1 MPWPHPGRL
10 IQPREHV
17 FRRQNSNN
25 LMSTGARLGGPAP
38 DYAERAALAG
48 RAWGNTRDLDPA
60 YVPDAIATLAIESCT
75 AGGRVSSFLALRTTG
90 RGLCQVLTDRL
101 TARLTETIYE

>member
-1 MPWPHPGRL
+1 
-10 IQPREHV
+10 
-17 FRRQNSNN
+17 
-25 LMSTGARLGGPAP
+25 MSTGARLGGPAP

-48 RAWGNTRDLDPA
+48 RVWGNTRDLDPA

-75 AGGRVSSFLALRTTG
+75 AGGRWQFILVSSFLALRTTG

>member
-1 MPWPHPGRL
+1 
-10 IQPREHV
+10 
-17 FRRQNSNN
+17 
-25 LMSTGARLGGPAP
+25 MSTGARLGGPAP
-38 DYAERAALAG
+38 NYADAALAA
-48 RAWGNTRDLDPA
+48 RVWGTISDLDPA

-75 AGGRVSSFLALRTTG
+75 AGGRWQFIPVSSFLALRTTG